1 MLRSLHDDDDDEKNT
16 QKITVY
22 IMNYSEYTSIL
33 SVITIFFSEPCP
45 CLMQKSKIFEA
56 PLHVPIISI
65 MIVILKA
72 KLLEF
77 HYTCFLLSS
86 LLLFCSSFIII
97 IISTTFPRIK
107 SAPRCMFSVHLL
119 LFWAVKSVN
128 FYFNVDLFVSNLTL
142 AWNLTIF

>member
-56 PLHVPIISI
+56 PLHVPILSI

-77 HYTCFLLSS
+77 HYILAFCSLLFCCSVLVLL
-86 LLLFCSSFIII
+86 LLLFQ
-97 IISTTFPRIK
+97 
-107 SAPRCMFSVHLL
+107 L
-119 LFWAVKSVN
+119 LF
-128 FYFNVDLFVSNLTL
+128 LE
-142 AWNLTIF
+142 